1 MAHSHTHSS
10 LDAVPRPRVALPM
23 VGMHSGVSVEQA
35 LRARRSTREFQAL
48 PLTLAE
54 VAQLLWSAQGVT
66 NAEGNRTAPSAGA
79 MYPLELY
86 LAAAHVE
93 GLTPGV
99 FHYLPGGHAL
109 EAVRDGDVRG
119 ELMAAALNQPCV
131 GAGAALL
138 VFTAVYERTTD
149 RYGDRGVRYVHMD
162 VGHAGQ
168 NVHLQAVA
176 LGLGTVV
183 VGAFDGEAVRR
194 IIGAPANEDP
204 LYIMPVGRT

>member
-1 MAHSHTHSS
+1 
-10 LDAVPRPRVALPM
+10 M
-23 VGMHSGVSVEQA
+23 VSMHSTVSVEHA
-35 LRARRSTREFQAL
+35 LRARRSTREFQSL

-54 VAQLLWSAQGVT
+54 AAQLLWSAQGVT
-66 NAEGNRTAPSAGA
+66 NAEGHRTAPSAGA

-93 GLTPGV
+93 GLNPGV
-99 FHYLPGGHAL
+99 YHYLPGEHAL

-119 ELMAAALNQPCV
+119 ELMAAALDQACV
-131 GAGAALL
+131 GVGAALL
-138 VFTAVYERTTD
+138 VFTAVYERTTG
-149 RYGDRGVRYVHMD
+149 RYGDRGVRYVYMD

-183 VGAFDGEAVRR
+183 VGALDGEAVRR

-204 LYIMPVGRT
+204 LYIMPVGRL